1 MLSVRLFAGFNRR
14 VDCADSILRP
24 PSVLGCLAKSS
35 ANIAL
40 FFELSAI
47 IQHFSCWQGK
57 NLLARHAF
65 LII

>member
-40 FFELSAI
+40 FFQITVL
-47 IQHFSCWQGK
+47 FP
-57 NLLARHAF
+57 LFF
-65 LII
+65 L